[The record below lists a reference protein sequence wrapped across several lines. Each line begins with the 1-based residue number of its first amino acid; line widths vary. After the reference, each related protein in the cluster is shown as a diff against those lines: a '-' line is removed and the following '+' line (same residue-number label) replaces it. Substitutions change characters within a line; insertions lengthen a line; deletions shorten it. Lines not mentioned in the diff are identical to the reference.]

1 MHEQTA
7 LDMLR
12 PCTSGGGSDAS
23 MLQTGD
29 GGSGGG
35 WVTEMGVEKAR
46 KFRLECLSIWLP
58 DFFFAK
64 SRNLS
69 SPLVAA
75 NAAHA
80 IVVQFKHLEP
90 GHKPE
95 TRIQSIDGIMA
106 QIQQS

>member
-1 MHEQTA
+1 MLKDTMDKQTVCARIRQFHGIILILFKAAFLMHEQTA

-46 KFRLECLSIWLP
+46 KFRLECLSI
-58 DFFFAK
+58 
-64 SRNLS
+64 
-69 SPLVAA
+69 
-75 NAAHA
+75 
-80 IVVQFKHLEP
+80 
-90 GHKPE
+90 
-95 TRIQSIDGIMA
+95 
-106 QIQQS
+106 